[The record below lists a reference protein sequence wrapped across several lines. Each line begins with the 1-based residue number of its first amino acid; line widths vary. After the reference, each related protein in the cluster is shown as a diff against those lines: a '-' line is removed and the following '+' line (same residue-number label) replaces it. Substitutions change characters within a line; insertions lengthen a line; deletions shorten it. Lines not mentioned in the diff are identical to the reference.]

1 MQVLLKNSADT
12 TMQHKPRYPLLLEPE
27 DLLPLLSDDSV
38 LVIDQSKIDTYLNA
52 HIPGAIHLDF
62 KDLQLGKQPTPGALP
77 SLAQLGVVFSN
88 LGLTIDKHVVVSDDE
103 GGGWAGRLI
112 WILDMIGHTRYS
124 YVNGGIHAWLQ
135 SGLPTEQGMQA
146 ATPSD
151 YTVAELTTEFHLTKE
166 DILERLGQANFA
178 IWDARSEKEYT
189 GEKVISARGGHIP
202 GAVNY
207 EWTRGMD
214 SDRGLRINNLEEFD
228 SLLNDMGLSAEKEI
242 ATHCQTH
249 HRSGFT
255 YLVGKILGRNMKAY
269 AGSWAEWGNDSTTPI
284 TTGNNS

>member
-1 MQVLLKNSADT
+1 MSN
-12 TMQHKPRYPLLLEPE
+12 YPLLLEPE
-27 DLLPLLSDDSV
+27 DLLPHLNDDNLLI
-38 LVIDQSKIDTYLNA
+38 IDQSKADTYLNA

-62 KDLQLGKQPTPGALP
+62 KDLQLGQKPTPGALP
-77 SLAQLGVVFSN
+77 SLEQLTIVFSN
-88 LGLTIDKHVVVSDDE
+88 LGLTADKHVIVSDDE

-112 WILDMIGHTRYS
+112 WVLDMIGHTRYS
-124 YVNGGIHAWLQ
+124 YINGGIHAWLQ
-135 SGLPTEQGMQA
+135 AGLPTEQGEQA
-146 ATPSD
+146 VIKSD
-151 YTVAELTTEFHLTKE
+151 YTVTELKQEFQLTKE
-166 DILERLGQANFA
+166 QILARLGNEAFA

-189 GEKVISARGGHIP
+189 GEKEISARGGHIP

-214 SDRGLRINNLEEFD
+214 SDRGLRINNLEVFD
-228 SLLNDMGLSAEKEI
+228 ELLNSMGLTKEKEI

-269 AGSWAEWGNDSTTPI
+269 AGSWAEWGNDASTPI
-284 TTGNNS
+284 TTGNTP